1 MVLYEHEGKQLL
13 TKAGIT
19 VPTAVLLTKE
29 NKETFDATT
38 LHFPVILKAQV
49 ASGHRAKDRGIIR
62 AADIPSFTVALN
74 QIFSRTVCNEIVH
87 AVLIEEY
94 IEHTEEYYLSFSYD
108 RTKRGPVLVYGTEG
122 GSGVEDHTHTIIS
135 LDPENTTVPEGTP
148 FPSQLLSSLQ
158 ELFFSSDCLLLEI
171 NPLIKT
177 TSEHGDEWVAL
188 DAKVHLD
195 DAAVWRH
202 PEWHLEPRAPGRELN
217 EREIAARQIDVDD
230 YRGTAG
236 ASYVD
241 LDGDIAVLAS
251 GGGAS
256 LIAFDA
262 LYKAGGRPANYVEY
276 SGNPPKEKV
285 EALAKI
291 VLSKPNIKGLWIVGA
306 VANFT
311 DIYETLLGVTEGISH
326 AEKALGASFNF
337 PIVIRRGGPRDEEA
351 FAMLKNKNDARL
363 FITGRETSIKESA
376 AQIVA
381 RAYTTTP
388 V

>member
-1 MVLYEHEGKQLL
+1 MILYEYEGKQLL
-13 TKAGIT
+13 ANAGVA
-19 VPTAVLLTKE
+19 VPNAVLITRE
-29 NKETFDATT
+29 NKETFDVAT

-49 ASGHRAKDRGIIR
+49 ASGHRAKDGGIIR
-62 AADIPSFTVALN
+62 AADTASFTTAL
-74 QIFSRTVCNEIVH
+74 QQLFSHTVCNEIVR
-87 AVLIEEY
+87 AVLVEAY
-94 IEHTEEYYLSFSYD
+94 VEHSEEYYLSFSYD

-122 GSGVEDHTHTIIS
+122 GSGVEERTHTIVP

-148 FPSQLLSSLQ
+148 FPPQLLSSLQ
-158 ELFFSSDCLLLEI
+158 ELFFSADCLLLEI
-171 NPLIKT
+171 NPLIK
-177 TSEHGDEWVAL
+177 HGDEWIAL

-217 EREIAARQIDVDD
+217 QRELAARQIDVDD

-256 LIAFDA
+256 LVAFDA

-285 EALAKI
+285 EALANI

-311 DIYETLLGVTEGISH
+311 DIYETLLGVTEGIGH
-326 AEKALGASFNF
+326 AEKALGTSFDF
-337 PIVIRRGGPRDEEA
+337 PIVIRRGGPRDDEA
-351 FAMLKNKNDARL
+351 FAMLKQKNDPRL
-363 FITGRETSIKESA
+363 FITGRETSIQESA
-376 AQIVA
+376 AHIVA
-381 RAYTTTP
+381 KAYTATP